1 MSDAELSQFFCLAG
15 VSRPQVRQAKAVK
28 SKLLGNFCLFPAF
41 SDFAEHWNFR
51 TSWVT
56 LGGRACL
63 LERNAKR
70 HDASDASFLSREL
83 EVTDCQLDFT
93 KQHWSESEIISLFSH
108 EEIHLSV
115 HDAFITCLDTDRSL
129 VASSKLETT
138 LREDDK
144 RAQYLISSYRNGD
157 AGRAQHP
164 CEEIKD
170 PLRAGS
176 GNLGESLVSL
186 HEKAAHG
193 ERRSSCTEEF
203 EQERVSRGLQA
214 CTHPK
219 EYQTKG
225 ANQHGTW
232 TRCSLCQTKT
242 GYQKYG
248 PDNPPPKTKGAVVE
262 TYVASEAMGTT
273 RVPMG
278 ASSSESPQPLMP
290 DLETAFR
297 GQNQQLVQSTAAV
310 MAQVMTPV
318 VEGFHQALRYQA
330 EESQRAQ
337 ERQETQMQQSFLA
350 LQRIMQQTDPAR
362 QPGAAFPALPPEE
375 LHRLLAQGFAM
386 ASQHP
391 LPEDEDWD
399 SVQRGPPHG
408 GMGR

>member
-1 MSDAELSQFFCLAG
+1 MQG
-15 VSRPQVRQAKAVK
+15 VLNTRVKKSRIRSEQDRETLENHWFHFTRKLLMVNGGPAALRNLNKSAYPGDFTTSRPGPSQGMIP
-28 SKLLGNFCLFPAF
+28 S
-41 SDFAEHWNFR
+41 SDK
-51 TSWVT
+51 V
-56 LGGRACL
+56 
-63 LERNAKR
+63 
-70 HDASDASFLSREL
+70 
-83 EVTDCQLDFT
+83 Q
-93 KQHWSESEIISLFSH
+93 
-108 EEIHLSV
+108 
-115 HDAFITCLDTDRSL
+115 
-129 VASSKLETT
+129 
-138 LREDDK
+138 
-144 RAQYLISSYRNGD
+144 
-157 AGRAQHP
+157 
-164 CEEIKD
+164 
-170 PLRAGS
+170 
-176 GNLGESLVSL
+176 
-186 HEKAAHG
+186 
-193 ERRSSCTEEF
+193 
-203 EQERVSRGLQA
+203 QA

-219 EYQTKG
+219 EYQTRG

-248 PDNPPPKTKGAVVE
+248 PDNPPPAARKTKGAVVE

-278 ASSSESPQPLMP
+278 ASSSESPQPLTP

-386 ASQHP
+386 ANHHP
-391 LPEDEDWD
+391 LPEDEEWD
-399 SVQRGPPHG
+399 AAQREPPQG